1 MRQMNRVPARI
12 VHRVW
17 TPFLEGLQEKHRAFL
32 DALDDRLM
40 EAAERAIDSQRAAQS
55 LRLSRQLRI
64 GTQPLLARFRE
75 ELARALLQDD
85 EPDDAFE
92 TELTLMDSAD
102 TEREVALRK
111 VVAGARS
118 AMAAELEALE
128 TLTSD
133 YQLAD
138 ASETAPWHPH
148 ALGNAFLVALES
160 VPLEA
165 DDDSLMLLHWFD
177 RDVIRHLQPE
187 MQALLAGFAE
197 AGLAVPEF
205 QPTPARTRDSH
216 AHPGAHPGTR
226 DSARE
231 TAAAPGDAH
240 GQSNADWGQFG
251 YHAPVAGQIMAVS
264 QGASGDPRDAVS
276 TILNTTSPGA
286 LEPFVMD
293 LLQGLFDLILKR
305 DDLNPALRE
314 PLSDLQLPLVR
325 IAMAETHFFR
335 DREHPARQMTG
346 LLLNIAL
353 RVDPDLPLEEARSLP
368 LARLVQEHVDY
379 LRNKGLNDSDAYETA
394 LNTLRQ
400 DIRAAE
406 DDVIRQAA
414 DAQAEAQKEEEH
426 LQISHHVEATVHR
439 TVISMGQDLPET
451 AQQQLMDAW
460 VPLLTAH
467 QTAEAEGTGAGPGNS
482 ETSTATPEPPSAEVI
497 PLPAGEARDARTGNT
512 EEHGEGPAGLA
523 LLKELLQLM
532 GEEPDF
538 KASAPLLA
546 RIRGYLER
554 APLSTEERARIKSD
568 LVSAH
573 LMAAGRKRTQADPSR
588 ETTAARQSGTPE
600 SGRKRPSPR
609 PTPSFGE
616 ATRHADDDPSL
627 MRDHDDEHVQRADSL
642 ATGAWIQFTS
652 PAGTR
657 ITRMKLVWR
666 GAHAGR
672 LLFTDAAGRD
682 KRQHSVQGLAHEF
695 RTGRAQIIPEESL
708 FDHLMEQRLG
718 ASG

>member
-1 MRQMNRVPARI
+1 MNRVPARI
-12 VHRVW
+12 VRRVW
-17 TPFLEGLQEKHRAFL
+17 TPFLEGLQAKHQAFL

-40 EAAERAIDSQRAAQS
+40 EAAERAVDSQRAAQN
-55 LRLSRQLRI
+55 LRLSRQLRM

-75 ELARALLQDD
+75 GLAEALLHDD
-85 EPDDAFE
+85 EPEDDASE
-92 TELTLMDSAD
+92 AELTLMDSAD

-133 YQLAD
+133 YQLAE
-138 ASETAPWHPH
+138 APETAPWHPH
-148 ALGNAFLVALES
+148 AMGNAFLVALES
-160 VPLEA
+160 IPLEGNDA
-165 DDDSLMLLHWFD
+165 LMLLHWFD

-205 QPTPARTRDSH
+205 RPTPARTRDARTPGH
-216 AHPGAHPGTR
+216 APPGT
-226 DSARE
+226 SNGARE
-231 TAAAPGDAH
+231 ADGSTGGPPG
-240 GQSNADWGQFG
+240 ADWGQFG
-251 YHAPVAGQIMAVS
+251 YYAPVAGPLVAAS
-264 QGASGDPRDAVS
+264 QGTGASPRDAVN
-276 TILNTTSPGA
+276 TILSTTTQGA

-293 LLQGLFDLILKR
+293 LLQGLFDLILNR

-353 RVDPDLPLEEARSLP
+353 RVDPDLPLEEARTLP

-379 LRNKGLNDSDAYETA
+379 LRNKGLNDSTAYEKA

-414 DAQAEAQKEEEH
+414 DARAEAQKEEQH
-426 LQISHHVEATVHR
+426 LQISHHIEATVHR
-439 TVISMGQDLPET
+439 TVLSMGQDLPDT

-460 VPLLTAH
+460 VPLLAAH
-467 QTAEAEGTGAGPGNS
+467 QTADAEGTASEPGNPDNNAVPA
-482 ETSTATPEPPSAEVI
+482 EPATADVI
-497 PLPAGEARDARTGNT
+497 PLPTGEARETPTGKT
-512 EEHGEGPAGLA
+512 EAEGEGPAGLA

-532 GEEPDF
+532 REEPDF

-573 LMAAGRKRTQADPSR
+573 LMAAGRKRTQTDPSR
-588 ETTAARQSGTPE
+588 QTSTAPQSDTPE
-600 SGRKRPSPR
+600 SGFQRRPPRPSGQ
-609 PTPSFGE
+609 FGE

-627 MRDHDDEHVQRADSL
+627 MRDHNDEHVQRADSL
-642 ATGAWIQFTS
+642 ATGTWIQFTS

-672 LLFTDAAGRD
+672 LLFTDAAGRS
-682 KRQHSVQGLAHEF
+682 KRQHSVQGLGHEF
-695 RTGRAQIIPEESL
+695 RTGRAQVIPEESL

-718 ASG
+718 ASS